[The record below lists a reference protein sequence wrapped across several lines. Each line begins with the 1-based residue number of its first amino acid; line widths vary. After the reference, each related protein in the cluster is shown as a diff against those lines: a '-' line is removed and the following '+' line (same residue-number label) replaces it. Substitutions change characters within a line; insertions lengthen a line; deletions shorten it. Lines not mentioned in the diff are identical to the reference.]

1 MFSKETWIRKKDE
14 FKCYEAPFPVG
25 ALQFCNTVICVAWR
39 PIFDAC
45 VYVSCIF
52 IINFTYLCTLLT
64 HSQNILLNMRITTG
78 LWSEYLKKKLSI
90 NIRFLSVD
98 DLTINILH
106 SNNPHHTPP
115 FISVCQTLIIF
126 LFKNHLK
133 WWIRDKQSQVGTN
146 TRTCLHPDSCFR
158 MQITAAVF
166 FNPSPLPIP
175 FGTQETL

>member
-1 MFSKETWIRKKDE
+1 MFSKETEINSI
-14 FKCYEAPFPVG
+14 
-25 ALQFCNTVICVAWR
+25 ALQFCNTVICVTWR
-39 PIFDAC
+39 PIFNAC

-52 IINFTYLCTLLT
+52 MINFTYLCTLLT
-64 HSQNILLNMRITTG
+64 HPQNTLLWESKLDCDLNIK
-78 LWSEYLKKKLSI
+78 KKKLSI

-106 SNNPHHTPP
+106 SNNPHRTPP

-133 WWIRDKQSQVGTN
+133 WWMRDKQSQVGTN
-146 TRTCLHPDSCFR
+146 THTRLHPDSSFR
-158 MQITAAVF
+158 MQITA
-166 FNPSPLPIP
+166 FNPSPLPMP